1 MKRAFSMLLALVLLL
16 VLLSG
21 CGQSE
26 DTAASPEPEPVELA
40 EPSELP
46 AAQALA
52 EAVLPAS
59 GKEEGLEVEG
69 LNRDVDAERLAA
81 YIEVI
86 CGLAADRWEDAAVI
100 RGTGASAFEIVVLR
114 LADEDAA
121 AGLETVLAEYLT
133 AREGAFT
140 GYAPAEAEMA
150 ANGLVR
156 REERTVGLFICP
168 DPEGAAAAFAAAYHG
183 EALPAPVEAEPEP
196 VEEQEEFTPLFEIH
210 DLLHRLLLEAACPEW
225 GSGLEKAWTNGTATN
240 EIKYGI
246 APDQYAEFVLG
257 NWGTHTFT
265 IPDIYTPEVLF
276 QENQYE
282 VAIFRANS
290 EDGAAEL
297 VKALDSYR
305 IKRAEQL
312 RTEEDDT
319 LAEVWENGRAIF
331 SGRYAALIV
340 SDYMED
346 AVLLFPRIVN
356 DPETKGYFGRYING
370 SQPPKLMDPDYPDR
384 VRFTPPNEEDMSLYD
399 TSAILAAWK
408 ARDPSALA
416 GDDREIYDAA
426 EAVLA
431 EIMRDGMTDLEKET
445 AAYGWLTDNVDYDWT
460 LQDALAETD
469 RRSYGPYGGLVNRA
483 AVCLGFAASFQLLMD
498 MSGVECITVVGACF
512 NSTGDHAWNMV
523 KLNGEWYCVDVT
535 WDANGREQ
543 MGADYAWRYFNV
555 TSDEMGKNHQW
566 DYAGTPEAA
575 AEDRGGAGI
584 GQ

>member
-1 MKRAFSMLLALVLLL
+1 MKRAVSLLL
-16 VLLSG
+16 LLLGLLSG
-21 CGQSE
+21 CGQSR
-26 DTAASPEPEPVELA
+26 DAAALPEAEPSQLA

-46 AAQALA
+46 AARALA

-69 LNRDVDAERLAA
+69 LNRDADVEQLAA

-114 LADEDAA
+114 LGDEGAA

-168 DPEGAAAAFAAAYHG
+168 DPEGAGEAFAAAYHG
-183 EALPAPVEAEPEP
+183 EALPAPVEAEPKP
-196 VEEQEEFTPLFEIH
+196 AEEQEEFTPLFELH

-225 GSGLEKAWTNGTATN
+225 RTVEKGWSMTPDESATAFWVPDDGGDWTLGGVVEWVCDEDGNVTD
-240 EIKYGI
+240 IKR
-246 APDQYAEFVLG
+246 
-257 NWGTHTFT
+257 
-265 IPDIYTPEVLF
+265 DIE
-276 QENQYE
+276 YE
-282 VAIFRANS
+282 VIVYLMES
-290 EDGAAEL
+290 EAAAADWAGTLNRYLEEQEEKYRQRGDEVKAEL
-297 VKALDSYR
+297 
-305 IKRAEQL
+305 
-312 RTEEDDT
+312 
-319 LAEVWENGRAIF
+319 LANGRAV
-331 SGRYAALIV
+331 SAGRYAASIV
-340 SDYMED
+340 SDHTED

-356 DPETKGYFGRYING
+356 DPDTSGYFRRYSDG
-370 SQPPKLMDPDYPDR
+370 LQAAKPADPDPDYPDR
-384 VRFTPPNEEDMSLYD
+384 IRFTPPNEEDMSLYD
-399 TSAILAAWK
+399 TSAILAAWE

-431 EIMRDGMTDLEKET
+431 EIMRDGMSDLEKET
-445 AAYGWLTDNVDYDWT
+445 AAYSWLTDNVDYDWT
-460 LQDALAETD
+460 HQDALTETD
-469 RRSYGPYGGLVNRA
+469 RRSYGPYGGLVDRA
-483 AVCLGFAASFQLLMD
+483 AVCLGYAVSFQLLMD

-535 WDANGREQ
+535 WDANGRERL
-543 MGADYAWRYFNV
+543 GTDYVWRYFNV

-566 DYAGTPEAA
+566 DYANTPEAA
-575 AEDRGGAGI
+575 AEDRGGAVI